1 MKQNQKFSRFLLHSS
16 FSFSIQDRSIHWEV
30 SCRVSP
36 TTGFVFSSLFS
47 LSSALA
53 HLILWYSLMESA
65 CNGWLSFT
73 CRGQQLCLW
82 AKQAGTMPGRA
93 TGNSA
98 RVKRLPKGEVI
109 RASFT
114 FKSVPSKDGLAY
126 VTLRHNT
133 QNPAL
138 AASIRGASK
147 APSDHGSAWPLVLHR
162 PSL

>member
-1 MKQNQKFSRFLLHSS
+1 MDGSASPAALGALL
-16 FSFSIQDRSIHWEV
+16 
-30 SCRVSP
+30 C
-36 TTGFVFSSLFS
+36 
-47 LSSALA
+47 
-53 HLILWYSLMESA
+53 
-65 CNGWLSFT
+65 
-73 CRGQQLCLW
+73 CRGQRLCLW

-126 VTLRHNT
+126 VTECHNI

-138 AASIRGASK
+138 AASVRGASK
-147 APSDHGSAWPLVLHR
+147 APSDHGSA
-162 PSL
+162 